1 METTALK
8 VEFVVVRVVVGGPLW
23 NIPYPGSAVLCVC
36 VRAILLDLSRR
47 SSPLAMTD
55 DQTLGDVNPEERC
68 RLLSEENKKLSID
81 IASLQL
87 SNRSLVN
94 QNRDEKKKVM
104 DCRLQISDLESRLKT
119 LESTKTELADCQT
132 QAERLR
138 ASLDATESKLA
149 STERRATEAES
160 LIRVKDSII
169 EKQRNFSK
177 ELEGQVK
184 TLSEETE
191 TLKSKC
197 GNLEMSLKE
206 ALDRAEECDNLRE
219 LLTAKTKLL
228 DELSESSD
236 GIGENGLAAA
246 NEFFK
251 AQEAKMTEQINDLK
265 RTRSELEN
273 NLASLASE
281 KALLEEKTLRQETEL
296 NDLRG
301 KCSSLE
307 AKVREGGHGE
317 RRSKND
323 ATNARLIGPSLPPWI
338 MEEKKTD
345 PSDLEK
351 LANADPETLRSR
363 VLELESQVH
372 ELNQLLTYRED
383 VILRIHEEISK
394 KASRLEAAEVERSS
408 LSAQVSI
415 LKRELACLRDDAPR
429 RRGGYPPEIEI
440 EIERLRGK
448 RDREYQR
455 RKRAET
461 EMDEL
466 DQENN
471 ELKAKIKT
479 LEEQLANIPPP
490 KPPAPQG
497 DPTDK
502 SRIAELQA
510 ALSQLRM
517 DNEAKRSELF
527 DLRSRFDEKSA
538 QLDKLAAEMKTKER
552 TVTDLSTELSSK
564 ISQLEYA
571 NKELESVRCRVV
583 RGGSETERWQTDI
596 NSVRTTNRFLS
607 AQANELRLKLAGS
620 EKRVEDLQK
629 QILSKLQNGESAAN
643 SEKVPLENHP
653 LACPA
658 CGEEI
663 RNGISFADNNHND
676 PQLLKD
682 LKSKEEQCK
691 ALEQR
696 LTEAANKGIDLE
708 RKVSEQEDLVSSL
721 KSQLSTASKDLADA
735 SAHIERMKTIEADYS
750 GLQELYANLQTE
762 VENLR
767 DSADKNS
774 KATSEFEDQRVAEA
788 NNRIKQLLENL
799 RREQEASSNF
809 SERCSSLTTQI
820 SSLETK
826 LEETR
831 AKLEDSKSENRRT
844 DIGQIAVTVSPP
856 AKRARR
862 TRNSTAA
869 QNASS
874 ECAMCT
880 ELKLQL
886 QNVESDLVEA
896 NHLRSSS
903 VSELNELRE
912 KLSKAGAEA
921 CDLRREINS
930 LQSDLTNSSDRLLTM
945 KCAVT
950 NFIGDVDSGNCICSG
965 DTSTVDRL
973 RLATTASA

>member
-1 METTALK
+1 MA
-8 VEFVVVRVVVGGPLW
+8 
-23 NIPYPGSAVLCVC
+23 
-36 VRAILLDLSRR
+36 
-47 SSPLAMTD
+47 D
-55 DQTLGDVNPEERC
+55 DQTMGDVNLEEQC

-132 QAERLR
+132 QSERLR

-191 TLKSKC
+191 ALKSKC
-197 GNLEMSLKE
+197 GNLEMNLKE

-219 LLTAKTKLL
+219 LLAAKTKLL
-228 DELSESSD
+228 DDLSKSSD
-236 GIGENGLAAA
+236 GIGESGLAAA

-251 AQEAKMTEQINDLK
+251 AQEAKMTEQINELK
-265 RTRSELEN
+265 HTRSELEN
-273 NLASLASE
+273 SLASLASE
-281 KALLEEKTLRQETEL
+281 KELLEEKNLQKETEL
-296 NDLRG
+296 NELKE

-307 AKVREGGHGE
+307 AKARKGGHGE
-317 RRSKND
+317 RSKND

-351 LANADPETLRSR
+351 LANADPATLRSR

-471 ELKAKIKT
+471 ELKAKIKS

-538 QLDKLAAEMKTKER
+538 QVDKLAAEVKTKER
-552 TVTDLSTELSSK
+552 AVAELSTELSSK

-620 EKRVEDLQK
+620 EKRVENLQK
-629 QILSKLQNGESAAN
+629 QLMSKLQDSEYAAN
-643 SEKVPLENHP
+643 SEQAPVDNHP
-653 LACPA
+653 LTCPA
-658 CGEEI
+658 CGEEM
-663 RNGISFADNNHND
+663 RNGVSFADNNHD
-676 PQLLKD
+676 ASQLKD
-682 LKSKEEQCK
+682 LKSKEKQCK

-696 LTEAANKGIDLE
+696 LIEATDKGVDLAK
-708 RKVSEQEDLVSSL
+708 RVSELEDLVSSL
-721 KSQLSTASKDLADA
+721 KSQLSKVNKDLADA
-735 SAHIERMKTIEADYS
+735 SNSIERLKIIEVKHSD
-750 GLQELYANLQTE
+750 LQELYANLQTE
-762 VENLR
+762 MENLR
-767 DSADKNS
+767 DSEERNS
-774 KATSEFEDQRVAEA
+774 KASSAFVDKRVAEA
-788 NNRIKQLLENL
+788 DGRIKQLLQDL
-799 RREQEASSNF
+799 SREQKASSSF
-809 SERCSSLTTQI
+809 SERCSSLTAQI

-831 AKLEDSKSENRRT
+831 SKLDDSKSENRRA
-844 DIGQIAVTVSPP
+844 DIGQIAVTISPP

-862 TRNSTAA
+862 TRNSAAA
-869 QNASS
+869 QNVSS
-874 ECAMCT
+874 ECAMCA

-886 QNVESDLVEA
+886 QSVESDLVEA

-912 KLSKAGAEA
+912 QLAKAGIES
-921 CDLRREINS
+921 CNLRNEINS
-930 LQSDLTNSSDRLLTM
+930 LQSDLANSSDKLLTIRCAIM
-945 KCAVT
+945 K
-950 NFIGDVDSGNCICSG
+950 FIGDVDSGQCICSG
-965 DTSTVDRL
+965 DTSSVDQL
-973 RLATTASA
+973 RLASTASAQ

>member
-1 METTALK
+1 MNNEVLQSITNGNASPTKPCLS
-8 VEFVVVRVVVGGPLW
+8 LW
-23 NIPYPGSAVLCVC
+23 NIPHPGTAILCVC
-36 VRAILLDLSRR
+36 VRAVLPDLSRR
-47 SSPLAMTD
+47 SFALTMTD

-160 LIRVKDSII
+160 LIRYYRKTKKFLKRARRSSEDFD
-169 EKQRNFSK
+169 RRDRDP
-177 ELEGQVK
+177 QVQ
-184 TLSEETE
+184 
-191 TLKSKC
+191 
-197 GNLEMSLKE
+197 MW
-206 ALDRAEECDNLRE
+206 AEECDNLRE
-219 LLTAKTKLL
+219 LLAAKTKLL
-228 DELSESSD
+228 DELSE
-236 GIGENGLAAA
+236 
-246 NEFFK
+246 
-251 AQEAKMTEQINDLK
+251 
-265 RTRSELEN
+265 RSELEN
-273 NLASLASE
+273 SLASLASE

-307 AKVREGGHGE
+307 AK
-317 RRSKND
+317 
-323 ATNARLIGPSLPPWI
+323 TNARLIGPSLPPWI

-607 AQANELRLKLAGS
+607 AQANELRLKLAVS
-620 EKRVEDLQK
+620 EKRVDDLQK
-629 QILSKLQNGESAAN
+629 QILSKQQNGESAAN
-643 SEKVPLENHP
+643 SEKVPLGNHP

-663 RNGISFADNNHND
+663 RNGISFADNDHGD

-691 ALEQR
+691 TLEQR
-696 LTEAANKGIDLE
+696 LTEATNKGTDLE

-767 DSADKNS
+767 DSTDKNS

-788 NNRIKQLLENL
+788 NNRIKQLLEDL

-874 ECAMCT
+874 ECAMCA

-886 QNVESDLVEA
+886 QSVESDLVEA
-896 NHLRSSS
+896 NHLRSST

-912 KLSKAGAEA
+912 KLSKAGTEA

-930 LQSDLTNSSDRLLTM
+930 LQSDLANSSDRLLTM

-950 NFIGDVDSGNCICSG
+950 NFIGDVDSGSCICSG

-973 RLATTASA
+973 RLATTAAAQ